1 MNELFEQRNII
12 YLKFLSETD
21 FTTEPISTEEFKI
34 CILKIWN
41 LIPPD
46 IRNYRNIEKSARKI
60 MCLTPKNCPCRLC
73 LNYIRHAGYV
83 D

>member
-34 CILKIWN
+34 CW
-41 LIPPD
+41 
-46 IRNYRNIEKSARKI
+46 
-60 MCLTPKNCPCRLC
+60 T
-73 LNYIRHAGYV
+73 
-83 D
+83 